1 MRSNT
6 HRSDI
11 SRVRNGFV
19 ALILRLSIVD
29 RARLNGDAT
38 LREEIARRVVRVLS
52 ALLEK
57 RRISSFPF
65 SLIELRIRFARFQL
79 GIVAEFAF

>member
-1 MRSNT
+1 M
-6 HRSDI
+6 
-11 SRVRNGFV
+11 
-19 ALILRLSIVD
+19 RLSIVD

-65 SLIELRIRFARFQL
+65 SLIGVADKVREIPAGNRCGIRILMEQPRIERPMLAA
-79 GIVAEFAF
+79 G